1 MIKNI
6 EKVVTIK
13 YKDLD
18 TLLNREEAMVQTM
31 KNYVSRENEYE
42 YVESFIT
49 SDSEYYR
56 LNLKIRL
63 RD

>member
-6 EKVVTIK
+6 EKVITIK

-18 TLLNREEAMVQTM
+18 TLLNREEAMIQTM
-31 KNYVSRENEYE
+31 RNYVSRENEYE